1 MLPVGKSRIGIEI
14 RTWSENL
21 AAVSSSFSLLAANLG
36 SLMCTEARMV
46 VPKFVG
52 QKVRNPKRSLLLN
65 AEVFSIEFTPLL
77 VSNRIQPLVS
87 YLIRHYIRIIYLL
100 T

>member
-1 MLPVGKSRIGIEI
+1 
-14 RTWSENL
+14 
-21 AAVSSSFSLLAANLG
+21 
-36 SLMCTEARMV
+36 MV